1 MFIDREAVI
10 LVERIKQEKI
20 VAIFR
25 HVPLEMVLKQV
36 DLLVENGITIIEMT
50 LNSNNAL
57 ESIAALKNRYKND
70 ICLGAGTVTT
80 VEDVVNA
87 RDAGAEFIISPH
99 MDIHVIKKTK
109 ELGLLSIPG
118 ASTPTEI
125 FTAHTHG
132 ADMIKIFPA
141 SVMGVDY
148 VKNLKGPYP
157 SIPFMATGG
166 IDEHNAKDYLAGGY
180 DALGIGS
187 SLTSVQN
194 GDFEAFTRKV
204 QAFKNL

>member
-10 LVERIKQEKI
+10 LLERIKQEKI

-57 ESIAALKNRYKND
+57 ESIATLKNRYKND
-70 ICLGAGTVTT
+70 IYLGAGTVTT

-118 ASTPTEI
+118 ALTPTEV